1 MIITLCAGKGSPGV
15 TTIATALAYS
25 WPTTPVLA
33 EVDPSGCDLPYR
45 VKSDSGQAL
54 SATHGIMSL
63 AGACRQKATTPQL
76 LAHAQS
82 GAGEQPIVV
91 GPENAEQSAAIGR
104 YWNAIA
110 DQLWTHTNQ
119 DIVVDAGRLLSEK
132 SLVSPVLQRSHL
144 VVVVSRATPSGMAH
158 LQNALVTVS
167 KILNTPSAVRFPG
180 SALDRIAVLSVCDPG
195 GRKETAAA
203 LAETRQVVSATTGL
217 STVPVL
223 AAIPFDSAGAATFAG
238 FGRKRLDRTK
248 ISRSLVKVI
257 PQLQATYDNN
267 EQPVD
272 DYAMTAGA

>member
-1 MIITLCAGKGSPGV
+1 MIVTLCAGKGSPGV

-25 WPTTPVLA
+25 WPTTPVLV

-45 VKSDSGQAL
+45 VKADNGDAL
-54 SATHGIMSL
+54 SAAHGIMSL
-63 AGACRQKATTPQL
+63 AGACRQDATTPQL

-82 GAGEQPIVV
+82 AAGEQPLVV
-91 GPENAEQSAAIGR
+91 GPENAEQSTAIGR
-104 YWNAIA
+104 YWNAVA
-110 DQLWTHTNQ
+110 DQLWTHGSQ
-119 DIVVDAGRLLSEK
+119 DIIVDAGRLLSEK
-132 SLVSPVLQRSHL
+132 SLVSPVLQRSHM

-180 SALDRIAVLSVCDPG
+180 SALDRIAVLAVCDPG
-195 GRKETAAA
+195 GRKETSAA

-223 AAIPFDSAGAATFAG
+223 GAIPFDSAGAATFSG

-248 ISRSLVKVI
+248 ISRSLAKVI
-257 PQLQATYDNN
+257 PLLQTAQSND

-272 DYAMTAGA
+272 EYVATGGA